1 MQIIPVIDLKNGQV
15 VRAVRGDR
23 AGYQPIDSLLCPG
36 SDPAA
41 MAQRLCEH
49 CATDTLYIADLDA
62 LRDGELQISVL
73 QRLLGDQPALRLWLD
88 AGFADADQADRLRAA
103 LGEAGHR
110 VTPVFGSESLRS
122 VDALARCFAPPSAA
136 LLSLDRRGG
145 QALDVAGLWDR
156 PSLWPQRVIVMS
168 LDRVGSFEGPD
179 LDTLA
184 SVRALAPKA
193 QLIGAGGIRRAADLQ
208 AAAAAGA
215 SAWLVASALHDG
227 RLASWQ
233 TTTDCGDRL
242 HRDHSVWQPEGAP
255 RATPDLAGFES
266 QQKVSHATQRRPSH
280 GICFARD

>member
-1 MQIIPVIDLKNGQV
+1 MQIIPVIDLKDGQV

-23 AGYQPIDSLLCPG
+23 ARYQPIDSLLCPG

-49 CATDTLYIADLDA
+49 CATDTLYLADLDA
-62 LRDGELQISVL
+62 LQGDEPQIAVL
-73 QRLLGDQPALRLWLD
+73 QRLLGEHRALRLWLD
-88 AGFADADQADRLRAA
+88 AGFADAEQADALRAA

-110 VTPVFGSESLRS
+110 VNPVFGSESLRS
-122 VDALARCFAPPSAA
+122 VEALARCFAPPSEA

-145 QALDVAGLWDR
+145 TALDVAGLWGR
-156 PSLWPQRVIVMS
+156 PTLWPQRLIVMS

-184 SVRALAPKA
+184 AVRALAPKA
-193 QLIGAGGIRRAADLQ
+193 QLIGAGGIRHAADLQ

-215 SAWLVASALHDG
+215 DAWLIASALHDG

-233 TTTDCGDRL
+233 TATDCGDRL
-242 HRDHSVWQPEGAP
+242 HRNHSVWQPETAP
-255 RATPDLAGFES
+255 FAAPAVAAFEA
-266 QQKVSHATQRRPSH
+266 QRGVCHATQRQPRH
-280 GICFARD
+280 GTCFA

>member
-1 MQIIPVIDLKNGQV
+1 MQIIPVIDLKDGQV

-23 AGYQPIDSLLCPG
+23 ARYQPIDSLLCPG
-36 SDPAA
+36 SDAAA

-49 CATDTLYIADLDA
+49 CATDTLYLADLDA
-62 LRDGELQISVL
+62 LQGGRLQIAVL
-73 QRLLGDQPALRLWLD
+73 QRLLARQPKLRLWLD
-88 AGFADADQADRLRAA
+88 AGFADAEQADAMRAA

-122 VDALARCFAPPSAA
+122 VDALARCFAPPSEA
-136 LLSLDRRGG
+136 LLSLDRRGSKT
-145 QALDVAGLWDR
+145 LDAAGLWDL
-156 PSLWPQRVIVMS
+156 PTLWPRRLIVMS

-184 SVRALAPKA
+184 AVRALAPKA
-193 QLIGAGGIRRAADLQ
+193 QLIGAGGIRHAADLQ

-233 TTTDCGDRL
+233 TATDCGDCL

-255 RATPDLAGFES
+255 RAAPDLAKFGT
-266 QQKVSHATQRRPSH
+266 QDGVCHATQRRPGH
-280 GICFARD
+280 GICFA